1 VTPEHGTVTP
11 AEFHCD
17 EWRLPRRGRRDK
29 PAATSGRCAGRC
41 GSGYTPPNKGTGL
54 KTRHYKACLIGAHR
68 WDLRVT
74 GIFVRDYIAQ
84 MLAPA
89 KTAMTRRSLLKATL
103 LSASGL
109 ALDLSGFAW
118 PALLQPRQKD
128 PFAGGKQLGTVDF
141 LNEPPVPL
149 EAPEGSELDGRLYTD
164 LSALEAADTVT
175 PVEKFYIR
183 TRASELLP
191 DAAPWQVKLGG
202 LVERPVS
209 LSIESLKKTAKPM
222 GAHLMECAGNVRQAR
237 FGLLSVGSWAGIPVP
252 EILDRVKA
260 KSAATRILVSGF
272 DRYAHES
279 RTSVPGA
286 SWSFTREQL
295 EKAGAFLAT
304 EMNGKLLA
312 RDHGAPL
319 RLVVPGWYGCTCIKW
334 VDEITF
340 VGEDAESTSQMREYA
355 GRTAQKGVPELAR
368 DFQPAV
374 IEQAA
379 MPVRVEKWSVAGKIR
394 YRVVGIAWGGTQL
407 VKVLQIRFN
416 PEEDYVPVD
425 NFHQV
430 KNDPW
435 TFWTH
440 DWEPKAPGTYAIRLA
455 VKELATPAR
464 RLDSGYYVRSVE
476 ITEV

>member
-1 VTPEHGTVTP
+1 
-11 AEFHCD
+11 
-17 EWRLPRRGRRDK
+17 
-29 PAATSGRCAGRC
+29 
-41 GSGYTPPNKGTGL
+41 
-54 KTRHYKACLIGAHR
+54 
-68 WDLRVT
+68 
-74 GIFVRDYIAQ
+74 

-109 ALDLSGFAW
+109 AFDLPGFAW
-118 PALLQPRQKD
+118 PALGQPRQKD
-128 PFAGGKQLGTVDF
+128 TLAGGKQVGTVDF

-149 EAPEGSELDGRLYTD
+149 EIPQGSELDGRLYTD
-164 LSALEAADTVT
+164 LSALEASDAAVT
-175 PVEKFYIR
+175 PSEKFYIR

-191 DAAPWQVKLGG
+191 DSASWQVKLGG

-209 LSIESLKKTAKPM
+209 LAIESLKKTAMPM

-237 FGLLSVGSWAGIPVP
+237 FGLLSVGNWAGIRVP
-252 EILDRVKA
+252 EIFDRAKA
-260 KSAATRILVSGF
+260 KPTASRVLVSGF

-286 SWSFTREQL
+286 SWIFTREQL

-304 EMNGKLLA
+304 ELNGQPLMK
-312 RDHGAPL
+312 DHGAPV

-340 VGEDAESTSQMREYA
+340 VGENAEATSQMREYA
-355 GRTAQKGVPELAR
+355 ARTEQKGVPELAK
-368 DFQPAV
+368 DFQPAI

-379 MPVRVEKWSVAGKIR
+379 MPVRIEKWSVAGKIR
-394 YRVVGIAWGGTQL
+394 YRVVGIAWGGTQP

-425 NFHQV
+425 NFQQT

-435 TFWTH
+435 TLWTH
-440 DWEPKAPGTYAIRLA
+440 EWSPKVPGTYAIRLS
-455 VKELATPAR
+455 VKEPAVQAR

-476 ITEV
+476 ITEI